1 MKMNP
6 KSLFLSIII
15 LISLSFPL
23 QAAVITQ
30 VYEVTLPVVN
40 QQRDV
45 RNAAFEQGLV
55 EVSIRVSGSSMAP
68 AQLDIKKATQ
78 MVSQYRYQQMSES
91 EISAYRK
98 LHSGPEPRYK
108 LWIQYDENR
117 VKRMLKDSGLPIWGL
132 QRPNVMVWLAVMD
145 GKNRYLLKQSSR
157 SPIKD
162 ALAEEAGR
170 RGLPVVWPRLDAA
183 DRQKVGF
190 SDVWGQFIEPIR
202 AASKS
207 YPVNAI
213 LLGRMNW
220 TGGRWQ
226 VDWSLHLEDRIESWK
241 LSAVELDRLMGSGVG
256 VATDH
261 IASRFAVVANQMNAE
276 SLQLRVNDLNNLDEY
291 ARVTRYLASL
301 EPVKNVYATAVH
313 ADYVDF
319 HLKLNGGED
328 DLRRIIALGRVL
340 TPDAR
345 PLILP
350 VPVVAGSAGQNGQQ
364 ADGQRPSAEAAS
376 SVANPQT
383 AGETVVAPAYVPQ
396 QPVLQYRV
404 NG

>member
-6 KSLFLSIII
+6 KTLFLSIIV

-23 QAAVITQ
+23 QAAVISQ

-68 AQLDIKKATQ
+68 TQLDIKKATQ
-78 MVSQYRYQQMSES
+78 MVSQYRYQQMTES
-91 EISAYRK
+91 EINAYRK
-98 LHSGPEPRYK
+98 SHSGPEPRYK
-108 LWIQYDENR
+108 LWIQFDENR
-117 VKRMLKDSGLPIWGL
+117 VKRMLKNSGLPIWGL

-145 GKNRYLLKQSSR
+145 GKNRYVLKQADR

-162 ALAEEAGR
+162 ALVEEARR
-170 RGLPVVWPRLDAA
+170 RGLPIVWPRFDAA
-183 DRQKVGF
+183 DKQQVRF
-190 SDVWGQFIEPIR
+190 SDVWGQFIEPVR
-202 AASKS
+202 EASKN

-226 VDWSLHLEDRIESWK
+226 VDWSLHLEDRIESWQ
-241 LSAVELDRLMGSGVG
+241 LSAVELDRLMGSGIG

-261 IASRFAVVANQMNAE
+261 VSSRFAVFSNQMNTA
-276 SLQLRVNDLNNLDEY
+276 SLQLRVNELNTLEEY

-301 EPVKNVYATAVH
+301 APVKNVFATAVH
-313 ADYVDF
+313 PDYVDF

-340 TPDAR
+340 LPDAR
-345 PLILP
+345 PMIQA
-350 VPVVAGSAGQNGQQ
+350 VPVVSNGAGQDAQQ
-364 ADGQRPSAEAAS
+364 ANERLPSPEAAPSA
-376 SVANPQT
+376 ANPQPVGDT
-383 AGETVVAPAYVPQ
+383 AAPAYLPQ